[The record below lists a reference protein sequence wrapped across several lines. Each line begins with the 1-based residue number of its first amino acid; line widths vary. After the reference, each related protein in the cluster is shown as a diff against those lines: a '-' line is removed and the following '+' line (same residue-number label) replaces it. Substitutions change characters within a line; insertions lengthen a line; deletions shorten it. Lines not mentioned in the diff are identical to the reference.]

1 MARDNVVVD
10 KEFAKAYWVAIH
22 NKVDDQ
28 LRVVLGPYSKKGTAK
43 NLAVKMNKSPRG
55 RLSNSEQYVV
65 VELSGA
71 LSIVDN
77 E

>member
-10 KEFAKAYWVAIH
+10 KEIAKAYWVAIH
-22 NKVDDQ
+22 YKVDDQ
-28 LRVVLGPYSKKGTAK
+28 LRVVLGPYSKKRTAK
-43 NLAVKMNKSPRG
+43 NLAVKMNKPPRVG
-55 RLSNSEQYVV
+55 LSNSEQYVV
-65 VELSGA
+65 VELSGT